1 LPSRGFDGR
10 TIIHNGVLN
19 KAVVGGGHGSKF
31 AIFGLAMA
39 QNPQQPL
46 LRLEDLRPYL
56 KLLGRNWWL
65 IVGLSVLGYTAGR
78 LVTHRQL
85 ETHEATAEILL
96 TQGETPSVLGMM
108 GGGAGAMGFRGN
120 DNVQNQLRVI
130 QSYDLVGRVLDRIDD
145 QVDHF
150 LVGRLKATPVDG
162 FGAISVDVDA
172 DAWDESNM
180 GLPIDLFVLDAERYR
195 LVIPA
200 PWGGDDRVLDRE
212 FGERIDEEGMNLV
225 VRIHPDYA
233 VDSRRLAM
241 AQSQHFRI
249 QVFSREQRIED
260 YRKRLT
266 ASNVDRTSII
276 ALKCQDMMPG
286 RAVRFLDSLAATFI
300 AYTAEAKL
308 ETSLQTEKFI
318 NSQLVEMQAITD
330 TLERQ
335 VDYFRAQN
343 DVLDLTLEQSQAFER
358 LLTLENQK
366 RLLEMQDNSLLT
378 LEDYLRNPGTD
389 LPPVGYLSLEDGI
402 MVDKLGELYGLQ
414 ARRSAMLLDVQP
426 GSYQIRRIDSAMTL
440 VRTGMVSYLADMMAE
455 MERQKVELSAQILEV
470 ENMLT
475 GLPKT
480 QRDILA
486 MERKLAVNEKLAV
499 YLLERKAATIIDR
512 ASITPE
518 ARMIETARYFGVV
531 GPDKRRTIVTYTAV
545 GLLIALAIGLIRM
558 VFFERIESVTELK
571 EVAEFPVLGSIP
583 YFPTIDD
590 DPIAVRADSRS
601 AATEAFRSLRT
612 NLQYLLAQE
621 GANVIL
627 VSSLHPSEGKS
638 FVAANLSSI
647 LAKAGKRVCLVDLDI
662 HKPKTHKYM
671 GLENTRGASS
681 ILVGRAQASEVKQ
694 RGPYPS
700 LDVITAGPVPPNAS
714 DLILGDR
721 LVSLVNELKHAYDYV
736 ILDTAPILLINDALV
751 LMRHVDTGLLV
762 MNVHLANRRG
772 VEHMEGVLAQNGL
785 KHASFVLNGIKPKRW
800 MYYYSKYVSKY
811 GYGYGY
817 GGYGYGGYGGYGSRY
832 GDEPEMDDNVS

>member
-1 LPSRGFDGR
+1 
-10 TIIHNGVLN
+10 
-19 KAVVGGGHGSKF
+19 
-31 AIFGLAMA
+31 MA

-145 QVDHF
+145 QVDHY

-200 PWGGDDRVLDRE
+200 PWGGEDRVLDRE

-225 VRIHPDYA
+225 VRLHPDYA

-343 DVLDLTLEQSQAFER
+343 DVLDLTMEQS
-358 LLTLENQK
+358 
-366 RLLEMQDNSLLT
+366 
-378 LEDYLRNPGTD
+378 
-389 LPPVGYLSLEDGI
+389 
-402 MVDKLGELYGLQ
+402 
-414 ARRSAMLLDVQP
+414 
-426 GSYQIRRIDSAMTL
+426 
-440 VRTGMVSYLADMMAE
+440 
-455 MERQKVELSAQILEV
+455 
-470 ENMLT
+470 
-475 GLPKT
+475 
-480 QRDILA
+480 
-486 MERKLAVNEKLAV
+486 
-499 YLLERKAATIIDR
+499 
-512 ASITPE
+512 
-518 ARMIETARYFGVV
+518 
-531 GPDKRRTIVTYTAV
+531 
-545 GLLIALAIGLIRM
+545 
-558 VFFERIESVTELK
+558 
-571 EVAEFPVLGSIP
+571 
-583 YFPTIDD
+583 
-590 DPIAVRADSRS
+590 
-601 AATEAFRSLRT
+601 
-612 NLQYLLAQE
+612 
-621 GANVIL
+621 
-627 VSSLHPSEGKS
+627 
-638 FVAANLSSI
+638 
-647 LAKAGKRVCLVDLDI
+647 
-662 HKPKTHKYM
+662 
-671 GLENTRGASS
+671 
-681 ILVGRAQASEVKQ
+681 
-694 RGPYPS
+694 
-700 LDVITAGPVPPNAS
+700 
-714 DLILGDR
+714 
-721 LVSLVNELKHAYDYV
+721 
-736 ILDTAPILLINDALV
+736 
-751 LMRHVDTGLLV
+751 
-762 MNVHLANRRG
+762 
-772 VEHMEGVLAQNGL
+772 
-785 KHASFVLNGIKPKRW
+785 
-800 MYYYSKYVSKY
+800 
-811 GYGYGY
+811 
-817 GGYGYGGYGGYGSRY
+817 
-832 GDEPEMDDNVS
+832 